1 MKVKFLSPVQH
12 DRTSHAVGDT
22 ADLPGAA
29 AKSLIDCG
37 AVEEVDPA
45 ADRAALRAA
54 SKAKAEQEA
63 ADKAAAE
70 QAASDKAAADQA
82 AAEQAAAAR
91 APDAAEGQGNATGL
105 LV

>member
-1 MKVKFLSPVQH
+1 MKVKFLTPVQH

-37 AVEEVDPA
+37 AAEEVDTT

-54 SKAKAEQEA
+54 SKAEQEIG
-63 ADKAAAE
+63 
-70 QAASDKAAADQA
+70 
-82 AAEQAAAAR
+82 R
-91 APDAAEGQGNATGL
+91 AH
-105 LV
+105 V